1 MEPLSAT
8 VAAIVT
14 GFLTKGATEVA
25 KQVGEAASKAAQTL
39 AQAVLDRLKAD
50 PKEERTVERYEKD
63 PATQQPAFEA
73 AIADLVAA
81 DAAFAAQL
89 EQLVGTYREA
99 SGDVSTISIGGNV
112 GGSVVQGNHNTLV
125 GDTSGSVR
133 IRDDDET

>member
-14 GFLTKGATEVA
+14 GFLTKGATAVA
-25 KQVGEAASKAAQTL
+25 KQVGEAASNAAQTL

-50 PKEERTVERYEKD
+50 PKEERTVERYEQD
-63 PATQQPAFEA
+63 PAAQQPAFEA
-73 AIADLVAA
+73 AVADLVAT

-89 EQLVGTYREA
+89 EQLVATYREA
-99 SGDVSTISIGGNV
+99 SGDVNTISIGGSV
-112 GGSVVQGNHNTLV
+112 GGSVVQGSGNTVV
-125 GDTSGSVR
+125 GDTSGTVR

>member
-14 GFLTKGATEVA
+14 GFLTKGAAAVA
-25 KQVGEAASKAAQTL
+25 KQVGEAASNAAQTL

-50 PKEERTVERYEKD
+50 PKEERTVERYQEDPEK
-63 PATQQPAFEA
+63 QQPAFEA

-89 EQLVGTYREA
+89 EQMVSTYREA
-99 SGDVSTISIGGNV
+99 SGDVSTISIGGSV
-112 GGSVVQGNHNTLV
+112 GGSVVQGSGNTVV
-125 GDTSGSVR
+125 GDTSGTVR

>member
-14 GFLTKGATEVA
+14 GFLTKGATAVA
-25 KQVGEAASKAAQTL
+25 KQVGEAASNAAQTL

-50 PKEERTVERYEKD
+50 PKEERTVERYEQD

-73 AIADLVAA
+73 AVADLVAA

-89 EQLVGTYREA
+89 EQMVSTYREA
-99 SGDVSTISIGGNV
+99 SGDVSTISIGGSV
-112 GGSVVQGNHNTLV
+112 GGSVVQGSDNTVV
-125 GDTSGSVR
+125 GDTSGTVR